1 MSVGPVEIIVI
12 NFPGSKFRGDIAPA
26 LADAVEAGDIRIL
39 DLVFVVKTSE
49 EELDVIELEDMEDD
63 ELGEFADVASSLV
76 GLLSDEDLDLL
87 ADDMEVGSSLV
98 AIVFEHAWAARLAS
112 AVRGAKGE
120 IMMDERVPH
129 AVVEAAIAAARAEAS

>member
-1 MSVGPVEIIVI
+1 MY
-12 NFPGSKFRGDIAPA
+12 A
-26 LADAVEAGDIRIL
+26 IL

-98 AIVFEHAWAARLAS
+98 AIVFEHAWAARS
-112 AVRGAKGE
+112 AWRCGAP
-120 IMMDERVPH
+120 R
-129 AVVEAAIAAARAEAS
+129 ARS